1 MRRLVYL
8 TALMIGLCVAG
19 SGMAQP
25 RTGGPD
31 RGRGDAPDVRR
42 LEAQLEQL
50 NAKLNEL
57 EARLARLQR
66 AQTPK
71 DAPRTE
77 RPGDR
82 PRFAGP
88 GGDRPGFGG
97 GRGPGPGG
105 MGFGRFAPDDP
116 RGPGG
121 DRGDRGGPGGSRGP
135 GVSGPP
141 DIGRRLDRIINE
153 LEQLKN
159 DLQAQRR

>member
-57 EARLARLQR
+57 EARLARMQ
-66 AQTPK
+66 Q
-71 DAPRTE
+71 APSKIPAAR
-77 RPGDR
+77 
-82 PRFAGP
+82 
-88 GGDRPGFGG
+88 
-97 GRGPGPGG
+97 
-105 MGFGRFAPDDP
+105 
-116 RGPGG
+116 
-121 DRGDRGGPGGSRGP
+121 
-135 GVSGPP
+135 
-141 DIGRRLDRIINE
+141 
-153 LEQLKN
+153 
-159 DLQAQRR
+159 